1 MEIKIRNY
9 GHSEKY
15 LFFCCRVGVLSK
27 QERTPTEKEI
37 NKEKTK
43 QVKK

>member
-1 MEIKIRNY
+1 MDTQK
-9 GHSEKY
+9 STC
-15 LFFCCRVGVLSK
+15 FFCCRVGVLSK